1 MYVAFIIIHDNEQY
15 IDVLQTCLN
24 RCIVCI
30 RNCQSVDIIY
40 STFKL
45 QLSSR
50 IRFVF
55 GIVDSFV
62 CVFHHY
68 YDLQLAKMDLDLVSH
83 VDPGTLT
90 DPETNPIVDPGLNM
104 DIVHHLHTDMI
115 HTEDL
120 EEANTLSS
128 EETVQ
133 TVHCLNCG
141 TDITQRR
148 SHCLDLIEVRSVIT
162 QWVAPQVVRI

>member
-1 MYVAFIIIHDNEQY
+1 
-15 IDVLQTCLN
+15 
-24 RCIVCI
+24 
-30 RNCQSVDIIY
+30 
-40 STFKL
+40 
-45 QLSSR
+45 
-50 IRFVF
+50 
-55 GIVDSFV
+55 
-62 CVFHHY
+62 
-68 YDLQLAKMDLDLVSH
+68 MDLDLASH

-104 DIVHHLHTDMI
+104 DIVHHLHTDTI

-148 SHCLDLIEVRSVIT
+148 SHCLNLIEVRSVIT